1 MTEIEK
7 NLEALAEQINVE
19 HRACDAAL
27 RSGLRHAVNAG
38 GLLAE
43 AKERVNHGE
52 WGSWL
57 ADNFEGSTRTAQA
70 YMKVS
75 REVPNLDAAKAQ
87 RVADLSFRGA
97 LAELSAPGDAIHREI
112 YAEKWRPCEGG
123 HEKVKTYYTIE
134 EYASDHGYRVSPPL
148 LIDPEYHEI
157 LPPHQPD
164 EYAGLERSILREGCR
179 DAIAACNNTILDGH
193 ARYEICTKHGIKF
206 LVRDVEKSNRHECL
220 MYIIDAQMGRV
231 NLSYL
236 EKAYARGKQE
246 VSRIAS
252 EQGISEDQAF
262 DEYMNETA
270 PA

>member
-7 NLEALAEQINVE
+7 NLTEQINAE
-19 HRACDAAL
+19 HRAVEDAA
-27 RSGLRHAVNAG
+27 RSAVEHAMNAG
-38 GLLAE
+38 DMLAE
-43 AKERVNHGE
+43 KKASLQHGE
-52 WGSWL
+52 WGAWL
-57 ADNFEGSTRTAQA
+57 AQHFEGSQNTAGV
-70 YMKVS
+70 YMKLARN
-75 REVPNLDAAKAQ
+75 REALGNSQHARNL
-87 RVADLSFRGA
+87 SIRGA
-97 LAELSAPGDAIHREI
+97 LAELDSPDEESSLP
-112 YAEKWRPCEGG
+112 YARTAQ
-123 HEKVKTYYTIE
+123 HTYYTIE
-134 EYASDHGYRVSPPL
+134 EYARARGYRVSPPL

-179 DAIAACNNTILDGH
+179 DAIAACNSTILDGH